1 MEGKE
6 NEIRSKKGREYGRL
20 LCDFRFNEMEQNEE
34 VVGRYVDLLTNSG
47 FKAVFGDRENKDVV
61 MSVINA
67 LLPPHRHVTDIE
79 YAPTEYQG
87 RLIKNK
93 EFRYDFMC
101 KGVDG
106 VAFIVEVQCYPEAY
120 WFQRCVSYASR
131 AYDRQ
136 NKKGDEYNVPPVYLI
151 GLMGVEMKHDSMET
165 WKNRYVAEYV
175 FMEKL
180 SHELQD
186 DTIIIIFAEL
196 ARFDKSLEEC
206 ENDLERMLYVLKN
219 VGRLNKK
226 PEALRHE
233 IFTRI
238 FSACEIARFSEEKRI
253 QYDQDMYDERRHMGE
268 INTARRI
275 GHEEGLA
282 EGRVEGRA
290 EGREEAKM
298 ATAKNLKQLGVDVET
313 IAKATGLS
321 KDAIENL

>member
-1 MEGKE
+1 M
-6 NEIRSKKGREYGRL
+6 N
-20 LCDFRFNEMEQNEE
+20 DFRFNENGQNEE

-47 FKAVFGDRENKDVV
+47 FKAVFGDRDNKDVV

-101 KGVDG
+101 KGADG

-136 NKKGDEYNVPPVYLI
+136 NKKGDEYDVPPVYLI
-151 GLMGVEMKHDSMET
+151 GLMGVEMKHYSMET

-196 ARFDKSLEEC
+196 ARFDKPLEEC

-219 VGRLNKK
+219 VGKLNKK

-238 FSACEIARFSEEKRI
+238 FSACEIAKFSEEKRI
-253 QYDQDMYDERRHMGE
+253 EYDQDMYDERRHMGE

-282 EGRVEGRA
+282 EGRVEGRE

>member
-1 MEGKE
+1 M
-6 NEIRSKKGREYGRL
+6 N
-20 LCDFRFNEMEQNEE
+20 DFSFNGNEQNKEIDN
-34 VVGRYVDLLTNSG
+34 RYVDLLTNSG
-47 FKAVFGDRENKDVV
+47 FKAVFGDRDNKDVV

-101 KGVDG
+101 KGTDG

-136 NKKGDEYNVPPVYLI
+136 NKKGDEYDVPPVYLI
-151 GLMGVEMKHDSMET
+151 GLMGVEMKHSSMET

-175 FMEKL
+175 LMEKL

>member
-1 MEGKE
+1 MSDFGFNG
-6 NEIRSKKGREYGRL
+6 NER
-20 LCDFRFNEMEQNEE
+20 NETA
-34 VVGRYVDLLTNSG
+34 VGRYVDLLTNSG
-47 FKAVFGDRENKDVV
+47 FKAVFGDRDNKDVV

-101 KGVDG
+101 KGTDG

-136 NKKGDEYNVPPVYLI
+136 NKKGDEYDVPPVYLI
-151 GLMGVEMKHDSMET
+151 GLMGVEMKHSSMET

-196 ARFDKSLEEC
+196 ARFDKPLEEC

-219 VGRLNKK
+219 VGKLNKK

-253 QYDQDMYDERRHMGE
+253 EYDQDMYDERRHMGE

-282 EGRVEGRA
+282 EGREEGRA
-290 EGREEAKM
+290 EGREEGREEAKM
-298 ATAKNLKQLGVDVET
+298 ETAMKFKQLGVDVET

-321 KDAIENL
+321 KDVIENL

>member
-1 MEGKE
+1 M
-6 NEIRSKKGREYGRL
+6 N
-20 LCDFRFNEMEQNEE
+20 DFSFNGNEQNKEIDN
-34 VVGRYVDLLTNSG
+34 RYVDLLTNSG
-47 FKAVFGDRENKDVV
+47 FKAVFGDRDNKDVV

-79 YAPTEYQG
+79 YAPTEHQG

-101 KGVDG
+101 KGADG

-136 NKKGDEYNVPPVYLI
+136 NKKGDEYDVPPVYLI
-151 GLMGVEMKHDSMET
+151 GLMGVEMKHTLMET

>member
-1 MEGKE
+1 M
-6 NEIRSKKGREYGRL
+6 N
-20 LCDFRFNEMEQNEE
+20 DFRFNENGQNEE

-47 FKAVFGDRENKDVV
+47 FKAVFGDRANKDVV

-67 LLPPHRHVTDIE
+67 LLPSHRQVTDIE

-101 KGVDG
+101 KGADG

-136 NKKGDEYNVPPVYLI
+136 NRKGEEYDVPPVYLI
-151 GLMGVEMKHDSMET
+151 GLMGVEMKHSSMET

-196 ARFDKSLEEC
+196 ARFNKQLEEC
-206 ENDLERMLYVLKN
+206 DNDLERMLYVLKN
-219 VGRLNKK
+219 VGKLNKK

-253 QYDQDMYDERRHMGE
+253 EYDQDMYDERRHMGE
-268 INTARRI
+268 INTARRL
-275 GHEEGLA
+275 GRDEGLA
-282 EGRVEGRA
+282 EGRAEGVA

-298 ATAKNLKQLGVDVET
+298 EVAKKMLAAGMSVEQ
-313 IAKATGLS
+313 ICELTGISAEVVRKL
-321 KDAIENL
+321 

>member
-1 MEGKE
+1 M
-6 NEIRSKKGREYGRL
+6 N
-20 LCDFRFNEMEQNEE
+20 DFRFNENGQNEE

-47 FKAVFGDRENKDVV
+47 FKAVFGDRDNKDVV

-101 KGVDG
+101 KDADG

-136 NKKGDEYNVPPVYLI
+136 NKKGDEYDVPPVYLI
-151 GLMGVEMKHDSMET
+151 GLMGVEMKHSSMET

-196 ARFDKSLEEC
+196 ARFDKPLEEC

-253 QYDQDMYDERRHMGE
+253 EYDQDMYDERRHMGE

-282 EGRVEGRA
+282 EGRVEGRE

>member
-1 MEGKE
+1 MGDFGFNG
-6 NEIRSKKGREYGRL
+6 NER
-20 LCDFRFNEMEQNEE
+20 NETA
-34 VVGRYVDLLTNSG
+34 VGRYVDLLTNSG
-47 FKAVFGDRENKDVV
+47 FKAVFGDRANKDVV

-67 LLPPHRHVTDIE
+67 LLPSHRQVTDIE

-101 KGVDG
+101 KGADG

-136 NKKGDEYNVPPVYLI
+136 NRKGEEYDVPPVYLI
-151 GLMGVEMKHDSMET
+151 GLMGVEMKHSSMET

-196 ARFDKSLEEC
+196 ARFNKQLEEC
-206 ENDLERMLYVLKN
+206 DNDLERMLYVLKN
-219 VGRLNKK
+219 VGRLDNK
-226 PEALRHE
+226 PDALRHE

-253 QYDQDMYDERRHMGE
+253 EYDQDMYDERRHMGE

-275 GHEEGLA
+275 GRDEGL
-282 EGRVEGRA
+282 A

-298 ATAKNLKQLGVDVET
+298 EVTKKMLAAGMSVEQ
-313 IAKATGLS
+313 ICELTGISAEVVS
-321 KDAIENL
+321 KL

>member
-1 MEGKE
+1 MEATEK
-6 NEIRSKKGREYGRL
+6 EIRSKKGREYGRL
-20 LCDFRFNEMEQNEE
+20 LYDLRLNEKERYEE
-34 VVGRYVDLLTNSG
+34 VTSKYVDLLTNSG
-47 FKAVFGDRENKDVV
+47 FKAVFGDRDNKDVV

-79 YAPTEYQG
+79 YAPTEHQG

-101 KGVDG
+101 KGADG

-136 NKKGDEYNVPPVYLI
+136 NKKGDEYDVPPVYLI
-151 GLMGVEMKHDSMET
+151 GLMGVEMKHSSMET
-165 WKNRYVAEYV
+165 WNNRYVAEYV

-253 QYDQDMYDERRHMGE
+253 EYDQDMYDERRHMGE

-282 EGRVEGRA
+282 EGR
-290 EGREEAKM
+290 EEAKM
-298 ATAKNLKQLGVDVET
+298 ETAMKFKQLGVDVET

-321 KDAIENL
+321 KDVIENL